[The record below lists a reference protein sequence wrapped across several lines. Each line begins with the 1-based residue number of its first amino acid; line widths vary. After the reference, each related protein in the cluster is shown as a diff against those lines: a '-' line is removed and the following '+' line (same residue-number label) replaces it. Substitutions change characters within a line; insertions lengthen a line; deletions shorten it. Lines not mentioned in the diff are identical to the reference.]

1 MTVFTEDFT
10 SFPLGAFPYDAEHS
24 AMGEYHYFPNP
35 GYCGQ
40 WFDPI
45 ADWSFRGPTW
55 MVTNADMDG
64 GRCMEQM
71 RLTEPVAGK
80 GIPTLRAGSTMWKDC
95 TVSADVRPMIAAQF
109 CGILFR
115 YQTSMMHYGFFLVP
129 GGVELHR
136 VVKTQRTVI
145 AHAGFSWSPD
155 EYNNLTVRAEGN
167 SFTCLVNG
175 KIVLQAEDDTYSD
188 GCIALSSCRP
198 ARYRNISVQM
208 TDEQYEVFRK
218 DCKAHEK
225 AEKEARGAHHGAK
238 LWKKIDLKDFGA
250 ARQIRFGH
258 LTGTSEWFFVICQNQ
273 RKVYKDRYPV
283 ISCMTAVSVET
294 GKVLWQIGEPCDSAE
309 IEKLTTDLPFQIYDI
324 DGDGIDEVITSWDF
338 RLMILDGRTGE
349 VKKSIPTP
357 ENVAPEESVTGLEF
371 GKYAFRHLNVDAIRI
386 VNVSGNAR
394 PSEILIKDRYSRY
407 WIYDSDLNF
416 KWEFSKYNTGHF
428 PFSYDFNGDG
438 KDEIFSCYNMVDS
451 NGKLL
456 WSLPITSDHTDEII
470 VGKFGPGQDERL
482 AIVSGWEGF
491 MIVSKDGEIIVRDIN
506 GHGQRIS
513 CANYCPERE
522 GFEIATTTYWGNN
535 GIVYLH
541 DCNGKEIWH
550 REMLSNGNG
559 IAPLNWDG
567 NGTELIW
574 MNAHEGAVDG
584 DGNRALVLPDDGH
597 PLMCTEVINH
607 TGDARD
613 EIVVWDRHSMYIY
626 TQDGDAPADP
636 RGEYRPFKYPEYNG
650 SNYRGEY
657 SFPNWVKD

>member
-1 MTVFTEDFT
+1 MRVFEEDFR
-10 SFPLGAFPYDAEHS
+10 SFELGPFPYDAEHS
-24 AMGEYHYFPNP
+24 AMGEYHYYPNP

-55 MVTNADMDG
+55 LISNADMDNG
-64 GRCMEQM
+64 HCMEQM
-71 RLTEPVAGK
+71 RLTEPAPRK
-80 GIPTLRAGSTMWKDC
+80 AIPCLRAGDVMWEDY
-95 TVSADVRPMIAAQF
+95 TVSAKVRAMIADHF
-109 CGILFR
+109 NGILFR

-129 GGVELHR
+129 GGVELHK
-136 VVKTQRTVI
+136 VVKTERTVL
-145 AHAGFSWSPD
+145 AHADAGWSPD
-155 EYNNLTVRAEGN
+155 EYNTLSVSTDGRNIRCSL
-167 SFTCLVNG
+167 NG
-175 KIVLQAEDDTYSD
+175 KLVIEFSDDTYTE
-188 GCIALSSCRP
+188 GCIALCACRP
-198 ARYRNISVQM
+198 TRYRDVCVEM
-208 TDEQYEVFRK
+208 TEGQLEAYSK
-218 DCKAHEK
+218 KKAEWEK
-225 AEKEARGAHHGAK
+225 AEIIASKSHKPAK
-238 LWKKIDLKDFGA
+238 LWRLIDLQNFGA

-258 LTGTSEWFFVICQNQ
+258 LTGTKEWFFVMCQNQ

-294 GKVLWQIGEPCDSAE
+294 GKVLWQIGEPCDSPE

-338 RLMILDGRTGE
+338 KLMILDGRTGE

-357 ENVAPEESVTGLEF
+357 LNEAAPETVTGLEF
-371 GKYAFRHLNVDAIRI
+371 CMYAFNRLNVDAIRI

-394 PSEILIKDRYSRY
+394 PEEILIKDRYSRY
-407 WIYDSDLNF
+407 WIYDSNLNL

-451 NGKLL
+451 NGKLM
-456 WSLPITSDHTDEII
+456 WSLPIDTDHTDEII
-470 VGKFGPGQDERL
+470 VGRFAEDQDERL

-491 MIVSKDGEIIVRDIN
+491 MIVSKEGEIIHRDIN

-513 CANYCPERE
+513 CANYCPERK

-541 DCNGKEIWH
+541 DCNGNEIWH
-550 REMLSNGNG
+550 REMLSNGNV

-567 NGTELIW
+567 NGKELLW
-574 MNAHEGAVDG
+574 MSPHEGAFDG
-584 DGNRALVLPDDGH
+584 EGHRVLVLPDDGH
-597 PLMCTEVINH
+597 PEMCTEVIDL
-607 TGDARD
+607 TGDSRD
-613 EIVVWDRHSMYIY
+613 EIVVWDRHSLYIY
-626 TQDGDAPADP
+626 TQDGEAEKDP

-657 SFPNWVKD
+657 SFPNWVK

>member
-1 MTVFTEDFT
+1 MVVFREDFD
-10 SFPLGAFPYDAEHS
+10 SFELGPFPFDAEHS
-24 AMGEYHYFPNP
+24 AMGEYHYYPNP
-35 GYCGQ
+35 GYSGQ

-55 MVTNADMDG
+55 LISNADMDG
-64 GRCMEQM
+64 GRCIEQM
-71 RLTEPVAGK
+71 RLTEPAPRK
-80 GIPTLRAGSTMWKDC
+80 AIPTLRSGDILWSDY
-95 TVSADVRPMIAAQF
+95 TVSASVRPMIAAHF
-109 CGILFR
+109 NGILFR
-115 YQTSMMHYGFFLVP
+115 YQTSMMHYGLFLVL

-136 VVKTQRTVI
+136 VDKLERTVL
-145 AHAGFSWSPD
+145 ASAKVSWD
-155 EYNNLTVRAEGN
+155 ADGYNELKVSLEGSGIRCYLN
-167 SFTCLVNG
+167 GSLV
-175 KIVLQAEDDTYSD
+175 IETFDSRYST
-188 GCIALSSCRP
+188 GCIALCACRP
-198 ARYRNISVQM
+198 TRYRAVSVEM
-208 TDEQYEVFRK
+208 TEEQYRTYGRNRTEWENSERK
-218 DCKAHEK
+218 ASSEHF
-225 AEKEARGAHHGAK
+225 APK

-258 LTGTSEWFFVICQNQ
+258 LTGTGEWFFVMCQNQ

-309 IEKLTTDLPFQIYDI
+309 TEKLTTDLPFQIYDI
-324 DGDGIDEVITSWDF
+324 DNDGIDEVITSWDF
-338 RLMILDGRTGE
+338 KLMILDGRTGE
-349 VKKSIPTP
+349 TKKSIPTP
-357 ENVAPEESVTGLEF
+357 VNEADPATVTGLEF
-371 GKYAFRHLNVDAIRI
+371 GKYAFKHLNVDAIRI
-386 VNVSGNAR
+386 VNVSGNER

-407 WIYDSDLNF
+407 WIYDKDLNYE
-416 KWEFSKYNTGHF
+416 WQFSKYNTGHF

-451 NGKLL
+451 TGKLM
-456 WSLPITSDHTDEII
+456 WSLPIDTDHTDEII
-470 VGKFGPGQDERL
+470 VGRFAPDQDERL

-513 CANYCPERE
+513 SANYCPERT

-541 DCNGKEIWH
+541 DCNGREIWH
-550 REMLSNGNG
+550 REMLSNGNV
-559 IAPLNWDG
+559 ICPLNWDG

-574 MNAHEGAVDG
+574 MSAHEGAFDG
-584 DGNRALVLPDDGH
+584 AGRRVMVLPDDGH
-597 PLMCTEVINH
+597 PEMCTEVINL

-613 EIVVWDRHSMYIY
+613 EIVVWDRHVMYIY
-626 TQDGDAPADP
+626 TQDGDAPADG

-657 SFPNWVKD
+657 SFPNWEK

>member
-1 MTVFTEDFT
+1 MKVFSEDFST
-10 SFPLGAFPYDAEHS
+10 FKLGPFPFDAEHS
-24 AMGEYHYFPNP
+24 AMGEYHYAPNP

-45 ADWSFRGPTW
+45 SDWSFRGPTW
-55 MVTNADMDG
+55 LISNADMDKG
-64 GRCMEQM
+64 HCIEQM
-71 RLTEPVAGK
+71 RLTEPATRK
-80 GIPTLRAGSTMWKDC
+80 AIPTLRAGDILWEDY
-95 TVSADVRPMIAAQF
+95 TVSALVRPMIAKCF
-109 CGILFR
+109 NGILFR

-129 GGVELHR
+129 GGVELHK
-136 VVKTQRTVI
+136 VDKLERTVLAKAEVCWDADSYSNI
-145 AHAGFSWSPD
+145 SVSVEGSSIRCFVDGRLVIEVND
-155 EYNNLTVRAEGN
+155 ER
-167 SFTCLVNG
+167 
-175 KIVLQAEDDTYSD
+175 YSR
-188 GCIALSSCRP
+188 GCIALSACRP
-198 ARYRNISVQM
+198 TRYKNICVEM
-208 TDEQYEVFRK
+208 TDEQYKSYGRK
-218 DCKAHEK
+218 RTDWEN
-225 AEKEARGAHHGAK
+225 AEKREGAKHFAPK

-258 LTGTSEWFFVICQNQ
+258 LTGTDEWFFVMCQNQ

-283 ISCMTAVSVET
+283 ISCMTAVSVKT

-309 IEKLTTDLPFQIYDI
+309 TEKLTTDLPFQIYDI

-338 RLMILDGRTGE
+338 KLMILDGRTGE
-349 VKKSIPTP
+349 IKRCIHTP
-357 ENVAPEESVTGLEF
+357 INEAPEDTVTGLEF
-371 GKYAFRHLNVDAIRI
+371 GKYAFKRLNVDAIRI
-386 VNVSGNAR
+386 VNVSGNER

-407 WIYDSDLNF
+407 WIYDKDLNYE
-416 KWEFSKYNTGHF
+416 WQFSKYNTGHF

-451 NGKLL
+451 TGKLM
-456 WSLPITSDHTDEII
+456 WSLPIDTDHTDEII
-470 VGKFGPGQDERL
+470 VGTFMPGQDERL

-491 MIVSKDGEIIVRDIN
+491 MIVSKDGRIILRDIN

-513 CANYCPERE
+513 SANYCPERE

-541 DCNGKEIWH
+541 DGNGKEIWH
-550 REMLSNGNG
+550 REMLSNGNV

-567 NGTELIW
+567 NGKELIW
-574 MNAHEGAVDG
+574 MSAHEGAFDG
-584 DGNRALVLPDDGH
+584 DGHRVFTLPDDGH
-597 PLMCTEVINH
+597 PEMCTEVVNL

-626 TQDGDAPADP
+626 TQDGEAAKDP

-657 SFPNWVKD
+657 SFPNWVK

>member
-1 MTVFTEDFT
+1 MRVLEEDFK
-10 SFPLGAFPYDAEHS
+10 SFELGPFPYDAEHS
-24 AMGEYHYFPNP
+24 AMGEYHYYPNP

-55 MVTNADMDG
+55 LISNADMDG

-71 RLTEPVAGK
+71 RLTEPAPRK
-80 GIPTLRAGSTMWKDC
+80 AIPCLRAGDVMWEDY
-95 TVSADVRPMIAAQF
+95 TVSVKVRAMIADHF
-109 CGILFR
+109 NGILFR

-129 GGVELHR
+129 GGVELHK
-136 VVKTQRTVI
+136 VAKTERTVLVHSD
-145 AHAGFSWSPD
+145 APWSAD
-155 EYNNLTVRAEGN
+155 EYNILSVSLDGSSIRC
-167 SFTCLVNG
+167 SING
-175 KIVLQAEDDTYSD
+175 KVVIEYSDNTYSE
-188 GCIALSSCRP
+188 GCIALCACRP
-198 ARYRNISVQM
+198 TRYRDVCVEM
-208 TDEQYEVFRK
+208 TDAQF
-218 DCKAHEK
+218 KAYSTKKSDWEK
-225 AEKEARGAHHGAK
+225 AETIASKTHKPAK
-238 LWKKIDLKDFGA
+238 LWRLIDLKDFGA

-258 LTGTSEWFFVICQNQ
+258 LMGTDEWFFVMCQNQ

-294 GKVLWQIGEPCDSAE
+294 GKVLWQIGEPCDNPE

-338 RLMILDGRTGE
+338 KLMILDGRTGE

-357 ENVAPEESVTGLEF
+357 LNEAAPETVTGLEF
-371 GKYAFRHLNVDAIRI
+371 GMYAFNRLNVDAIRI

-394 PSEILIKDRYSRY
+394 PEEILIKDRYSRY
-407 WIYDSDLNF
+407 WIYDRDLNL

-428 PFSYDFNGDG
+428 PYSYDYNGDG

-451 NGKLL
+451 NGKLM
-456 WSLPITSDHTDEII
+456 WSLPIDTDHTDEII
-470 VGKFGPGQDERL
+470 VGRFSPDQDERL

-491 MIVSKDGEIIVRDIN
+491 MIVSKDGEIIHRDIN

-513 CANYCPERE
+513 CANYCPERT

-541 DCNGKEIWH
+541 DCNGNEIWH
-550 REMLSNGNG
+550 REMLSNGNV

-567 NGTELIW
+567 NGKELIW
-574 MNAHEGAVDG
+574 MSPHEGAFDG
-584 DGNRALVLPDDGH
+584 QGHRVLVLPDDGH
-597 PLMCTEVINH
+597 PEMCTEVIDL
-607 TGDARD
+607 TGDSRD
-613 EIVVWDRHSMYIY
+613 EIVVWDRHSLYIY
-626 TQDGDAPADP
+626 TQDGEAEKDP

-657 SFPNWVKD
+657 SFPNWVK

>member
-55 MVTNADMDG
+55 MITNADMDG

-71 RLTEPVAGK
+71 RLTEPVVGK
-80 GIPTLRAGSTMWKDC
+80 GIPTLRAGDTMWKDC
-95 TVSADVRPMIAAQF
+95 TVTARVRSMINTGF

-115 YQTSMMHYGFFLVP
+115 YQTSMMHYGFFLVQ
-129 GGVELHR
+129 GGVELHK
-136 VVKTQRTVI
+136 VEKTCRTVL
-145 AHAGFSWSPD
+145 AKAEAQWSED
-155 EYNNLTVRAEGN
+155 EYNTLCIELDGPHIRCSLNGVRVIEVCDGRY
-167 SFTCLVNG
+167 
-175 KIVLQAEDDTYSD
+175 KD

-198 ARYRNISVQM
+198 ARYRDISVAM
-208 TDEQYEVFRK
+208 TDAQYAVYCSDRDAWEKDEEQA
-218 DCKAHEK
+218 KAGHP
-225 AEKEARGAHHGAK
+225 GAK
-238 LWKKIDLKDFGA
+238 LWKKIDLKNFGA
-250 ARQIRFGH
+250 GRQIRFGH
-258 LTGTSEWFFVICQNQ
+258 LTGTDEWFFVMCQNQ

-283 ISCMTAVSVET
+283 ISCMTAVSIET
-294 GKVLWQIGEPCDSAE
+294 GKVLWQIGEPCDSE
-309 IEKLTTDLPFQIYDI
+309 ETEKLTTDLPFQIYDI

-338 RLMILDGRTGE
+338 KLMILDGRTGGI
-349 VKKSIPTP
+349 KKSIPTP
-357 ENVAPEESVTGLEF
+357 VNEAEPSTVTGLEF

-386 VNVSGNAR
+386 VNVSGNER
-394 PSEILIKDRYSRY
+394 PCEILIKDRYSRY
-407 WIYDSDLNF
+407 WIYDKDLNYE
-416 KWEFSKYNTGHF
+416 WQFSKYNTGHF

-438 KDEIFSCYNMVDS
+438 RDEIFSCYNMVDS
-451 NGKLL
+451 RGNLM
-456 WSLPITSDHTDEII
+456 WSLPITTDHTDEII
-470 VGKFGPGQDERL
+470 VGRFGPGQDERL

-491 MIVSKDGEIIVRDIN
+491 MIVSKEGEIIVRDIN

-513 CANYCPERE
+513 SANYCPERE

-550 REMLSNGNG
+550 REMLSNGNV

-567 NGTELIW
+567 NGKELIW
-574 MNAHEGAVDG
+574 MSAHEGAFDG
-584 DGNRALVLPDDGH
+584 RGRRVLVLPDDGH
-597 PLMCTEVINH
+597 PEMSTEVLNL

-613 EIVVWDRHSMYIY
+613 EIVVWDRHSLWIY
-626 TQDGDAPADP
+626 TQNCGCPGDE

-657 SFPNWVKD
+657 SFPNWVR

>member
-1 MTVFTEDFT
+1 MLVFEEDFR
-10 SFPLGAFPYDAEHS
+10 SFPLGPFPYDAEHS
-24 AMGEYHYFPNP
+24 AMGEYHYYPNP

-55 MVTNADMDG
+55 LISDADMDG
-64 GRCMEQM
+64 SRCIEQM
-71 RLTEPVAGK
+71 RLTEPAPRK
-80 GIPTLRAGSTMWKDC
+80 AIPCLRSGDVMWEDY
-95 TVSADVRPMIAAQF
+95 TVTVKVRSMIEAHF
-109 CGILFR
+109 SGILFR

-136 VVKTQRTVI
+136 VDKLERTVLC
-145 AHAGFSWSPD
+145 HAEAQWSTD
-155 EYNNLTVRAEGN
+155 EYNSLTVDVAGN
-167 SFTCLVNG
+167 SIRCSLNG
-175 KIVLQAEDDTYSD
+175 KVLIECSD
-188 GCIALSSCRP
+188 GRYTEGCIALCSCRP
-198 ARYRNISVQM
+198 ARYKDISVEM
-208 TDEQYEVFRK
+208 TDSQFRAFK
-218 DCKAHEK
+218 EKKANWENEETIALNLHK
-225 AEKEARGAHHGAK
+225 PAI
-238 LWKKIDLKDFGA
+238 LWRLIDLKDFGA

-258 LTGTSEWFFVICQNQ
+258 LAGTSEWFFVMCQNQ

-283 ISCMTAVSVET
+283 ISCMTAVSIET
-294 GKVLWQIGEPCDSAE
+294 GKVLWQIGEPCDSPE

-338 RLMILDGRTGE
+338 RLLILDGRTGA

-357 ENVAPEESVTGLEF
+357 LNEAAPETVTGLEF
-371 GKYAFRHLNVDAIRI
+371 GKYAFNRLNVDAIRI
-386 VNVSGNAR
+386 VNVSGNSR
-394 PSEILIKDRYSRY
+394 PEEILIKDRYSRY
-407 WIYDSDLNF
+407 WIYDRDLNLR
-416 KWEFSKYNTGHF
+416 WQFSKYNTGHF

-451 NGKLL
+451 DGKLM
-456 WSLPITSDHTDEII
+456 WSLPINTDHTDEII
-470 VGKFGPGQDERL
+470 VGRFGPGQDERI

-491 MIVSKDGEIIVRDIN
+491 MIVSKDGQILHRDIN

-550 REMLSNGNG
+550 REMLSNGNM

-574 MNAHEGAVDG
+574 MSAHEGAFDG
-584 DGNRALVLPDDGH
+584 KGHRVLILPDDGH
-597 PLMCTEVINH
+597 PEMCTELVDL
-607 TGDARD
+607 TGDGRD

-626 TQDGDAPADP
+626 TQDGDAEKDS

-657 SFPNWVKD
+657 CFPNWVND

>member
-1 MTVFTEDFT
+1 MRVFEEDFR
-10 SFPLGAFPYDAEHS
+10 SFELGPFPYDAEHS
-24 AMGEYHYFPNP
+24 AMGEYHYYPNP

-55 MVTNADMDG
+55 LISNADMDNG
-64 GRCMEQM
+64 HCMEQM
-71 RLTEPVAGK
+71 RLTEPAPRK
-80 GIPTLRAGSTMWKDC
+80 AIPCLRAGDVMWEDY
-95 TVSADVRPMIAAQF
+95 TVSARVRAMIADHF
-109 CGILFR
+109 NGILFR

-129 GGVELHR
+129 GGVELHK
-136 VVKTQRTVI
+136 VVKTERTVL
-145 AHAGFSWSPD
+145 AHADASWSPD
-155 EYNNLTVRAEGN
+155 EYNTLSVSTDGRSIRCSLNGR
-167 SFTCLVNG
+167 LV
-175 KIVLQAEDDTYSD
+175 IEFSDDTYTE
-188 GCIALSSCRP
+188 GCIALCACRP
-198 ARYRNISVQM
+198 TRYRDVCVEM
-208 TDEQYEVFRK
+208 TEGQL
-218 DCKAHEK
+218 KAYSTKKAEWEK
-225 AEKEARGAHHGAK
+225 AEIIASESHKPAK
-238 LWKKIDLKDFGA
+238 LWRLIDLQNFGA

-258 LTGTSEWFFVICQNQ
+258 LTGTNEWFFVMCQNQ

-294 GKVLWQIGEPCDSAE
+294 GKVLWQIGEPCDSPE

-357 ENVAPEESVTGLEF
+357 LNEAAPETVTGLEF
-371 GKYAFRHLNVDAIRI
+371 GMYAFNRLNVDAIRI

-394 PSEILIKDRYSRY
+394 PEEILIKDRYSRY
-407 WIYDSDLNF
+407 WIYDSNLNL

-451 NGKLL
+451 NGKLM
-456 WSLPITSDHTDEII
+456 WSLPIDTDHTDEII
-470 VGKFGPGQDERL
+470 VGRFAEDQDERL

-491 MIVSKDGEIIVRDIN
+491 MIVSKEGEIIHRDIN

-513 CANYCPERE
+513 CANYCPERK

-541 DCNGKEIWH
+541 DCNGNEIWH
-550 REMLSNGNG
+550 REMLSNGNV

-567 NGTELIW
+567 NGKELLW
-574 MNAHEGAVDG
+574 MSPHEGAFDG
-584 DGNRALVLPDDGH
+584 EGHRVLVLPDDGH
-597 PLMCTEVINH
+597 PEMCTEVIDL
-607 TGDARD
+607 TGDSRD
-613 EIVVWDRHSMYIY
+613 EIVVWDRHSLYIY
-626 TQDGDAPADP
+626 TQDGEAEKDP

-657 SFPNWVKD
+657 SFPNWVK

>member
-1 MTVFTEDFT
+1 MRVFEEDFR
-10 SFPLGAFPYDAEHS
+10 SFELGPFPYDAEHS
-24 AMGEYHYFPNP
+24 AMGEYHYYPNP

-55 MVTNADMDG
+55 LISNADMDNG
-64 GRCMEQM
+64 HCMEQM
-71 RLTEPVAGK
+71 RLTEPAPRK
-80 GIPTLRAGSTMWKDC
+80 AIPCLRAGDVMWEDY
-95 TVSADVRPMIAAQF
+95 TVSARVRAMIADHF
-109 CGILFR
+109 NGILFR

-129 GGVELHR
+129 GGVELHK
-136 VVKTQRTVI
+136 VVKTQRTVL
-145 AHAGFSWSPD
+145 AHADASWSPD
-155 EYNNLTVRAEGN
+155 EYNTLSVSTDGRNIRCSLNGR
-167 SFTCLVNG
+167 LV
-175 KIVLQAEDDTYSD
+175 IEFSDDTYTE
-188 GCIALSSCRP
+188 GCIALCACRP
-198 ARYRNISVQM
+198 TRYRDVCVEM
-208 TDEQYEVFRK
+208 TEGQL
-218 DCKAHEK
+218 KAYSTKKAEWEK
-225 AEKEARGAHHGAK
+225 AEIIASESHKPAK
-238 LWKKIDLKDFGA
+238 LWRLIDLQNFGA

-258 LTGTSEWFFVICQNQ
+258 LTGTKEWFFVMCQNQ
-273 RKVYKDRYPV
+273 IKVYKDRNPV

-294 GKVLWQIGEPCDSAE
+294 GKVLWQIGEPCDSPE

-357 ENVAPEESVTGLEF
+357 LNEAAPETVTGLEF
-371 GKYAFRHLNVDAIRI
+371 GMYAFNRLNVDAIRI

-394 PSEILIKDRYSRY
+394 PEEILIKDRYSRY
-407 WIYDSDLNF
+407 WIYDSNLNL

-451 NGKLL
+451 NGKLM
-456 WSLPITSDHTDEII
+456 WSLPIDTDHTDEII
-470 VGKFGPGQDERL
+470 VGRFAEDQDERL

-491 MIVSKDGEIIVRDIN
+491 MIVSKEGEIIHRDIN

-513 CANYCPERE
+513 CANYCHERK

-541 DCNGKEIWH
+541 DCNGNEIWH
-550 REMLSNGNG
+550 REMLSNGNV

-567 NGTELIW
+567 NGKELLW
-574 MNAHEGAVDG
+574 MSPHEGAFDG
-584 DGNRALVLPDDGH
+584 EGHRVLVLPDDGH
-597 PLMCTEVINH
+597 PEMCTEVIDL
-607 TGDARD
+607 TGDSRD
-613 EIVVWDRHSMYIY
+613 EIVVWDRHSLYIY
-626 TQDGDAPADP
+626 TQDGEAEKDP

-657 SFPNWVKD
+657 SFPNWVK